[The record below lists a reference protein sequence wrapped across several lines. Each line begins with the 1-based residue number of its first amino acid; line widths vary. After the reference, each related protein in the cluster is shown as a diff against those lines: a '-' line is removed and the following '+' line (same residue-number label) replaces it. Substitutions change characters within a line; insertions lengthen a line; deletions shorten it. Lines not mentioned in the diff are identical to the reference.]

1 MVLTPSI
8 GANTQLVSCL
18 LPRYFSMSHSIT
30 SFDFHEAPAD
40 PDALIR
46 AWMPE
51 IEQAAYEHVPD
62 DKFIAFLVAALRL
75 GARSKSLDGLN
86 LMRLVEAAGYS
97 RSTFFRL
104 FEGYT
109 GFLLKGYQLSCQLS
123 HNVYAKHL
131 GDKPRTLDEFCT
143 FTADVF
149 FGANC
154 TIPQEIIQMLWHEH
168 GKTQEEFHPHL
179 TGLAPIMRDY
189 LQANPATSHL
199 NIDLD
204 ELAGVVKNLD
214 LVILNARL
222 ENDEKWGT
230 PFYYKKLRK
239 MLKGYLITCE

>member
-1 MVLTPSI
+1 
-8 GANTQLVSCL
+8 
-18 LPRYFSMSHSIT
+18 MSLSIT
-30 SFDFHEAPAD
+30 GFDFREAPAD
-40 PDALIR
+40 LDALIR

-51 IEQAAYEHVPD
+51 IEQAAHKYVPD

-75 GARSKSLDGLN
+75 GARSKSLEGLN
-86 LMRLVEAAGYS
+86 LMRLVEAARYS

-131 GDKPRTLDEFCT
+131 GNTPRTLDEFCT

-149 FGANC
+149 YGANC
-154 TIPQEIIQMLWHEH
+154 TIPQEIIQMLRNEH
-168 GKTQEEFHPHL
+168 GKTQDEFHPHL

-189 LQANPATSHL
+189 LKANPATAHL
-199 NIDLD
+199 DIDLD

-214 LVILNARL
+214 LDILNARL
-222 ENDEKWGT
+222 NNDPKWGT
-230 PFYYKKLRK
+230 PQYYHKLRK
-239 MLKGYLITCE
+239 MLLGYLLTCEN